1 MGTFDGAVDPTD
13 ADQAGEWNGADGE
26 YWATYHQEYERLLGV
41 FDDTLVEAGA
51 VSADDRCLDV
61 GCGTGATTRALAARA
76 VDGSVLGVDL
86 SWPMLSIARAATR
99 ALRNVDLVQA
109 DAQVYAFDPA
119 SFDVAV
125 SRMAACSSATRSR
138 RSATSAGRSAPA
150 DGSRSRCGRRLRPT
164 WLVTARRSS

>member
-1 MGTFDGAVDPTD
+1 MNDFPFPLDPSN
-13 ADQAGEWNGADGE
+13 AEQAGDWDGDGGQH
-26 YWATYHQEYERLLGV
+26 WATYHQGYERLLNV
-41 FDDTLVEAGA
+41 FDTVLIEGA
-51 VSADDRCLDV
+51 PVRSDDRVLDV

-150 DGSRSRCGRRLRPT
+150 DGSPSRCGRRLRPT
-164 WLVTARRSS
+164 WLVTA